1 MSDSA
6 TICKLP
12 DGSWRTIWHHGNK
25 TDKVEVPKKRTAKK
39 RIRALGFTGTF
50 HKVEKDEL
58 WSKS

>member
-12 DGSWRTIWHHGNK
+12 DGSWRTIWHHANK
-25 TDKVEVPKKRTAKK
+25 TAKVEAPKKRIAKK
-39 RIRALGFTGTF
+39 RILGFTGTF

-58 WSKS
+58 WPKS